1 MTRKKHFHAL
11 RLLAALCVGIAL
23 SSAEPAHA
31 QGKIAFGS
39 DRSSGDY
46 DVYIMNPDGSGV
58 TQLTTDP
65 ARDNQPSFSPDGS
78 KILFYSH
85 RDGSTSEIYVMNSD
99 GSAQTRLTN
108 SPGNDFH
115 PSFSP
120 DGTRIAFHSNRD
132 GDFEIFVM
140 NADGSEPTQVTQNSA
155 FDTGASYSPD
165 GSRIVF
171 TSNRDPGGL
180 TGNYEIY
187 VMNADGRDQTRL
199 TNNPA
204 FDSGAEFS
212 PDGTKIV
219 FYSDRDGDHE
229 IYLMNADGSDVT
241 QLTAAAGRDADPA
254 FSPDGSRIVFTS
266 NRDGNEEI
274 YVMNIDGSGQTR
286 LTSNLASDIG
296 AGWGRF
302 EAPLR
307 VLNLSTR
314 ARVGSGDEVLIGG
327 LIITGNQ
334 PKRVIF
340 RAIGPSLQQDGAA
353 LSGRLSDP
361 TLSLRDANGVEIA
374 FNDDWQ
380 QAAERTEIEQSG
392 VAPTDERE
400 ATILRTLAPGAY
412 TAVLRGS
419 NDSTGLAVV
428 ELYDLNSEADSRLA
442 NLSTRGFVQTDPDLL
457 IGGFIT
463 SGPTE
468 VVVVRGL
475 GPSLGQSGVP
485 TPLADPLLSIHDA
498 NGAQIASNDDWQDDP
513 NSAAIQSYGLA
524 PRDSKEAALLIMPPA
539 GATTAVL
546 RGRNNT
552 TGNALME
559 IYDVT
564 PQTTADTAVAAQE

>member
-1 MTRKKHFHAL
+1 MMTRKKHDCAL
-11 RLLAALCVGIAL
+11 RLFVALCLTIAL
-23 SSAEPAHA
+23 CSAEPALA

-39 DRSSGDY
+39 DRSGGEY
-46 DVYIMNPDGSGV
+46 DIYIMNPDGSGV

-78 KILFYSH
+78 KILFYSN
-85 RDGSTSEIYVMNSD
+85 RDGTTSEIYVMNSD
-99 GSAQTRLTN
+99 GTAQTRLTN

-120 DGTRIAFHSNRD
+120 DATRIAFHSNRD

-140 NADGSEPTQVTQNSA
+140 NADGSEPTQLTQNSA
-155 FDTGASYSPD
+155 FDTGPSYSPD

-187 VMNADGRDQTRL
+187 IMNADGTGQTRL
-199 TNNPA
+199 TDNPG
-204 FDSGAEFS
+204 FDSGAEMS
-212 PDGTKIV
+212 PDGTKIL
-219 FYSDRDGDHE
+219 FYSDRDGDHD
-229 IYLMNADGSDVT
+229 IYLMNPDGSAVT
-241 QLTAAAGRDADPA
+241 QLTNEPGRDADPA
-254 FSPDGSRIVFTS
+254 FSPDGSRIVFTA
-266 NRDGNEEI
+266 NRDGQEEI
-274 YVMNIDGSGQTR
+274 YVMNSDGTGQTR
-286 LTSNLASDIG
+286 LTNNLASDIS

-307 VLNLSTR
+307 LLNLSTR
-314 ARVGSGDEVLIGG
+314 ARVGSGDDVLIGG
-327 LIITGNQ
+327 LIITGNE

-340 RAIGPSLQQDGAA
+340 RAIGPSLQQDGAP

-361 TLSLRDANGVEIA
+361 TLSLRDGNGAEIA
-374 FNDDWQ
+374 FNDNWQ
-380 QAAERTEIEQSG
+380 DAAERTEIEQSG
-392 VAPTDERE
+392 VAPTDELE
-400 ATILRTLAPGAY
+400 AAILRTLAPGAY

-428 ELYDLNSEADSRLA
+428 ELYDLNSAADSRLA
-442 NLSTRGFVQTDPDLL
+442 NLSTRGFVETDPDLL

-468 VVVVRGL
+468 VVVRGI
-475 GPSLGQSGVP
+475 GPSLGEFGVP
-485 TPLADPLLSIHDA
+485 MPLADPLLSIHDA
-498 NGAQIASNDDWQDDP
+498 NGAQIASNDDWQNDP
-513 NSAAIQSYGLA
+513 NSAAIQNYGLA
-524 PRDSKEAALLIMPPA
+524 PRDSKEAALLVMPPA

-546 RGRNNT
+546 RGSNNT

-564 PQTTADTAVAAQE
+564 PQN